1 MPAAR
6 PAARE
11 PDLRPAAAALGRRAG
26 APRVSAPNAK
36 LTLASASPRRRE
48 LLTTLGLSFDV
59 RPADVDE
66 SVLPGEAPSAY
77 VRRMAETKL
86 SAALA
91 GAAGEAFV
99 LASDTVVVLGGRIL
113 GKPVDD
119 EEGVAMIRALA
130 ARTHEVRTAVALGRR
145 GEALSLVEVLTSV
158 VFRAIDEDEAR
169 RYVATGE
176 GRDKA
181 GGYAVQGRA
190 GAFVTRLEGSY
201 SNVVGLPLAETLE
214 MLRAH
219 GVVGAWP

>member
-1 MPAAR
+1 M
-6 PAARE
+6 
-11 PDLRPAAAALGRRAG
+11 
-26 APRVSAPNAK
+26 SAPNAK

>member
-1 MPAAR
+1 M
-6 PAARE
+6 
-11 PDLRPAAAALGRRAG
+11 
-26 APRVSAPNAK
+26 SAPNAK

-190 GAFVTRLEGSY
+190 GAFVTRLDGSY